1 MDSFLSVIE
10 HALKLV
16 SDKLCE
22 ERQSKEKDL
31 KAVMRIGPFAK
42 GTALKGEKQFDLV
55 VLCAKKP
62 DEPIINSIYEHLKE
76 KIVEVNSSSEF
87 EISLD
92 VPECLVK
99 VVCKSEP
106 NYECK
111 VNITSPAVRE
121 DLDPSTDPPQMLS
134 KTACN
139 KSLAEM
145 RHAKWFDSK
154 SKMNSS
160 LIIIVKILRDLRN
173 RIPTWQ
179 AFPVYVV
186 ELLCDK
192 ALRTVAH
199 EMGPGEML
207 RRFFE
212 ILAAGILLP
221 TENGVYDPCEKNNFN
236 AASSISQQD
245 SQVSQFSFKNKVYN

>member
-1 MDSFLSVIE
+1 
-10 HALKLV
+10 
-16 SDKLCE
+16 
-22 ERQSKEKDL
+22 
-31 KAVMRIGPFAK
+31 MRIGPFAK
-42 GTALKGEKQFDLV
+42 GTALKGEKKFDLV

-62 DEPIINSIYEHLKE
+62 DEPIITSIYEYLKE
-76 KIVEVNSSSEF
+76 KITETNKDVEF
-87 EISLD
+87 DITLD
-92 VPECLVK
+92 VSECIVS
-99 VVCKSEP
+99 VVSKAEP
-106 NYECK
+106 NYECRI
-111 VNITSPAVRE
+111 NITSPAVRE
-121 DLDPSTDPPQMLS
+121 DPDPSTDPPKMLD

-139 KSLAEM
+139 NSLAEM

-160 LIIIVKILRDLRN
+160 LIVIVKILRDLRN

-199 EMGPGEML
+199 EMGPGELL

-236 AASSISQQD
+236 AASCINQQD
-245 SQVSQFSFKNKVYN
+245 SQVNIKLLRLQSCSQRL